1 MKKVEFDL
9 RIMACTVLQ
18 LEEPNQKEKKAN
30 QHIYL
35 VLGTSSGE
43 IQFHNI
49 NVEKRKI

>member
-18 LEEPNQKEKKAN
+18 LEDLNQKIN

-43 IQFHNI
+43 I
-49 NVEKRKI
+49 